1 MDSIIKSRLKNNLE
15 LTACD
20 GINGQ
25 AKFEQKESKKS
36 FSAGGTIY
44 NDRKLVRFWDRVV
57 PKFWY

>member
-25 AKFEQKESKKS
+25 AKFEQKESKNS

-44 NDRKLVRFWDRVV
+44 NDRKFVRFLG
-57 PKFWY
+57 